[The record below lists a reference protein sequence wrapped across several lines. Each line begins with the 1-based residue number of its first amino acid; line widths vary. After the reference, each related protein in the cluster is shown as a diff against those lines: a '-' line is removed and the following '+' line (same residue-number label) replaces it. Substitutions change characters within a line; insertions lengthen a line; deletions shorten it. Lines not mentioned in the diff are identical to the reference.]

1 MKPEPRQWPYWVSA
15 VTGLSVCLLVSWIS
29 GRREAW
35 DSTLYFTAGIPLMC
49 VVAGLV
55 AYHAPQRV
63 WRWVLA
69 MAAGQALAMAIAG
82 SSLTLWPLAL
92 IAMTV
97 LSLPQWIVARLAAR
111 FRASRDYPPA
121 A

>member
-15 VTGLSVCLLVSWIS
+15 VTGLVVCLLVSWVS

-35 DSTLYFTAGIPLMC
+35 DSPLYFTVGIPLMC
-49 VVAGLV
+49 VVAGVV
-55 AYHAPQRV
+55 AYWAPQRV

-69 MAAGQALAMAIAG
+69 MAVGQSLAMAIAG

-92 IAMTV
+92 IAMSV
-97 LSLPQWIVARLAAR
+97 LSLPQWIVARLTAR
-111 FRASRDYPPA
+111 FRASRDGPPPA
-121 A
+121 